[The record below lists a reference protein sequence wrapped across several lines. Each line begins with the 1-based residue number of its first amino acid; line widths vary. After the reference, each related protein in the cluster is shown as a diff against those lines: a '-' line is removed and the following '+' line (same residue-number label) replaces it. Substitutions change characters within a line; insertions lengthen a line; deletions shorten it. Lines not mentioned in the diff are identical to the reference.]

1 MSDKQYPQILYASDR
16 SILIR
21 TGSTISKENHTDVYK
36 IFLLLTSQKIK
47 GIQTIHPAYN
57 SVLVTFDTLKVRQKM
72 MLEILEEIV
81 KEKNSVQLAEQRIV
95 EIPVCYENE
104 FAPDILDVATHNNI
118 SVEEVIGYHCKPE
131 YLVYFLG
138 FSPGFPY
145 LGGMQKEIS
154 IPRLKTPRIKVPA
167 GSVAIGG
174 DQTGIYPVSSPGGWR
189 IIGRTPEKLFLQGN
203 TPPTLLKM
211 GDYVK
216 FVPIT
221 RDEFENRMNREKN

>member
-81 KEKNSVQLAEQRIV
+81 KGKNSVQLAEQRIV

-118 SVEEVIGYHCKPE
+118 
-131 YLVYFLG
+131 
-138 FSPGFPY
+138 
-145 LGGMQKEIS
+145 
-154 IPRLKTPRIKVPA
+154 
-167 GSVAIGG
+167 
-174 DQTGIYPVSSPGGWR
+174 
-189 IIGRTPEKLFLQGN
+189 
-203 TPPTLLKM
+203 
-211 GDYVK
+211 
-216 FVPIT
+216 
-221 RDEFENRMNREKN
+221 